1 MISISLRSI
10 IAESF
15 YEVHRDLKQEAHT
28 HYWLKGGRGST
39 KSSFISIEI
48 VLGMMRD
55 AQKGKITNAVVIRRV
70 KDTLRGSVF
79 EQIAWAIYAL
89 GVQED
94 WDIPDSK
101 LQITYK
107 PTGQVIL
114 FKGADKPKKL
124 KSTKVAKGYIKYL
137 WYEET
142 DEFEGKEKIDNI
154 NQSLMRGGPKFVAFY
169 SFNPPASQRNWCN
182 QEVLENRDDKLV
194 NHSDY
199 RNVPKEWLGAQFILE
214 AEHMQK
220 TRPKQY
226 EHDYLGKV
234 TGTGRDIFDNIIIGT
249 ITEKEINRFDRIYM
263 GVDFGWFPDPWA
275 FNKVYFD
282 SARRNLYIFDEAHE
296 NKKSNKKTY
305 EIMTE
310 KHGVKR
316 HDLITCDSA
325 ENKSIED
332 YKSYGLVRA
341 TGAEKGPG
349 SVEYSMKWL
358 QSLNS
363 IIIDNKRC
371 PKTAK
376 EFLEYEHDVDREGN
390 IISGYPD
397 KNNHHIDAIRYAL
410 EKVWKRRGK

>member
-1 MISISLRSI
+1 MISVSLRTI
-10 IAESF
+10 IAANF
-15 YEVHRDLKQEAHT
+15 YNIHRDLKNGSHT

-55 AQKGKITNAVVIRRV
+55 AQEGKITNAVVIRRV

-79 EQIAWAIYAL
+79 EQIAWAIYQL
-89 GVQED
+89 GVQEE

-101 LQITYK
+101 LQITYR

-124 KSTKVAKGYIKYL
+124 KSTKVAKGYVKYL

-182 QEVLENRDDKLV
+182 EEVLDERKDKIV
-194 NHSDY
+194 HHSDY
-199 RNVPKEWLGAQFILE
+199 RTVPKEWLGEQFIIE
-214 AEHMQK
+214 AEEMK
-220 TRPKQY
+220 AKRFTQY

-234 TGTGRDIFDNIIIGT
+234 TGTGRDIFDNVIIGT
-249 ITEKEINRFDRIYM
+249 ITDDEIKTFDRIYS
-263 GVDFGWFPDPWA
+263 GVDWGWYPDPWT
-275 FNKVYFD
+275 FNRMHYD
-282 SARRNLYIFDEAHE
+282 SARKDLYIFVEGHE
-296 NKKSNKKTY
+296 NKKSNRQTY
-305 EIMTE
+305 EILVNN
-310 KHGVKR
+310 KGIKPNDKIV
-316 HDLITCDSA
+316 CDSA
-325 ENKSIED
+325 EHKSTQD
-332 YKSYGLVRA
+332 YRDYGLYARDA
-341 TGAEKGPG
+341 IKGPG
-349 SVEYSMKWL
+349 SVEYSMKWF
-358 QSLNS
+358 QSLNN

-376 EFLEYEHDVDREGN
+376 EFLKYEYEVDKNGEVIN
-390 IISGYPD
+390 SYPD
-397 KNNHHIDAIRYAL
+397 KDNHHIDACRYAM
-410 EKVWKRRGK
+410 EEVWRRKGQ